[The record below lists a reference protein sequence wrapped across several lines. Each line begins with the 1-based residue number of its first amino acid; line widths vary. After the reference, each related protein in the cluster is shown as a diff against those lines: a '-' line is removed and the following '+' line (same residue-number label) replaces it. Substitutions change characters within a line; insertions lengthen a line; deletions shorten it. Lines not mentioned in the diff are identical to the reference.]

1 MTFHVLHRPSR
12 SITFLSYPRQLSI
25 KPRPWIRTTPFCLGQ
40 DQKWRETWLEFSDY
54 LLEEGMYP
62 TATTFSEAQSYP
74 EKKKAILSFA
84 RSHEELL
91 LSIPEDV
98 LHRLA
103 SIEPI
108 GKYERKVN
116 NAFRRLNRSYGGVD
130 RESAGA
136 DRDRASFQDVM
147 RLILRASELDIKP
160 SSRSTI
166 YLSNLSDFFFSFYRD
181 L

>member
-1 MTFHVLHRPSR
+1 MT
-12 SITFLSYPRQLSI
+12 I
-25 KPRPWIRTTPFCLGQ
+25 PFCLRQ
-40 DQKWRETWLEFSDY
+40 DQNWKESWSEFAGY

-62 TATTFSEAQSYP
+62 TATTLSEAQFYP

-98 LHRLA
+98 LRRLA

-116 NAFRRLNRSYGGVD
+116 NAFRRLNRSYGLD
-130 RESAGA
+130 RKSAGA

-160 SSRSTI
+160 SSKSVI
-166 YLSNLSDFFFSFYRD
+166 YQSSPSHFFFSFHRD
-181 L
+181 LCGSFGINYDRSQATINSEFN